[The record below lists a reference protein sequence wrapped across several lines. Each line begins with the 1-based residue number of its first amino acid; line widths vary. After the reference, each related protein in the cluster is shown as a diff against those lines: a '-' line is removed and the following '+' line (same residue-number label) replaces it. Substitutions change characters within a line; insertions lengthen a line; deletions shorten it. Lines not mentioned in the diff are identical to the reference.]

1 MLEKARP
8 FRYLEY
14 IKQITASKQLFK
26 MSSIHLE
33 SLCTYV
39 QGVPMPLLND
49 LLDGD
54 NLPTPS
60 PWPKVTITKSPLG
73 PKKFRVILFSLE
85 NFCYS
90 IQKTCLEEYFP
101 AKSFTYI
108 FHLDQKIWSQLSSN
122 KSSNLFIKIWNIY
135 LTLYWRI

>member
-1 MLEKARP
+1 MLEKSIP

-33 SLCTYV
+33 TLCTYV

-73 PKKFRVILFSLE
+73 PKKFRVILYSSEIFDIVYRKHVQKNTFQPSYLLLVFS
-85 NFCYS
+85 
-90 IQKTCLEEYFP
+90 T
-101 AKSFTYI
+101 
-108 FHLDQKIWSQLSSN
+108 
-122 KSSNLFIKIWNIY
+122 
-135 LTLYWRI
+135 

>member
-1 MLEKARP
+1 MLEKSIP

-14 IKQITASKQLFK
+14 IKQITASKQLLK

-33 SLCTYV
+33 TLCTYV

-73 PKKFRVILFSLE
+73 PKKFRVILYSLE
-85 NFCYS
+85 NFWYS
-90 IQKTCLEEYFP
+90 IQKTCLEECFP
-101 AKSFTYI
+101 AKSFTSYI
-108 FHLDQKIWSQLSSN
+108 FHLDQKN
-122 KSSNLFIKIWNIY
+122 KSSNLFTKIWNIY

>member
-1 MLEKARP
+1 MLEKSIP

-14 IKQITASKQLFK
+14 IKQITASKQLLK

-33 SLCTYV
+33 TLCTYV

-73 PKKFRVILFSLE
+73 PKKFRVILYSLE
-85 NFCYS
+85 NFWYS

-101 AKSFTYI
+101 AKSFTSYI
-108 FHLDQKIWSQLSSN
+108 FHLDQKKI
-122 KSSNLFIKIWNIY
+122 NLQIY
-135 LTLYWRI
+135 LQKFEIYISPYIEEYKQG

>member
-1 MLEKARP
+1 MLEKAIH

-85 NFCYS
+85 NFCYLS

-101 AKSFTYI
+101 AKSFTTYI
-108 FHLDQKIWSQLSSN
+108 FHLDQKI
-122 KSSNLFIKIWNIY
+122 NLQIY
-135 LTLYWRI
+135 LQKFETYISPYIEEYKQG

>member
-1 MLEKARP
+1 MLEKSIP

-14 IKQITASKQLFK
+14 IKQITASKQLLK

-33 SLCTYV
+33 TLCTYV

-85 NFCYS
+85 IFWYS
-90 IQKTCLEEYFP
+90 IQKTCSEEYFP
-101 AKSFTYI
+101 AKSFTSYI
-108 FHLDQKIWSQLSSN
+108 FHLDHKN
-122 KSSNLFIKIWNIY
+122 KSSNLFTKIWNIY

>member
-1 MLEKARP
+1 MLEKSIP

-14 IKQITASKQLFK
+14 IKQITASKQFFK
-26 MSSIHLE
+26 MHSIHLE
-33 SLCTYV
+33 TLCTYV

-85 NFCYS
+85 IFWYS
-90 IQKTCLEEYFP
+90 IQKTCSEEYFP
-101 AKSFTYI
+101 AKSFTSYI
-108 FHLDQKIWSQLSSN
+108 FHLDQKN
-122 KSSNLFIKIWNIY
+122 KSSNLFTKIWNIY

>member
-1 MLEKARP
+1 MLEKSIP

-14 IKQITASKQLFK
+14 IKQITASKQLLK
-26 MSSIHLE
+26 MCSIHLE
-33 SLCTYV
+33 TLCTYV

-73 PKKFRVILFSLE
+73 PKEFRVILFSLKIPM
-85 NFCYS
+85 FCF
-90 IQKTCLEEYFP
+90 IC
-101 AKSFTYI
+101 TY
-108 FHLDQKIWSQLSSN
+108 K
-122 KSSNLFIKIWNIY
+122 NLCFKN
-135 LTLYWRI
+135 

>member
-1 MLEKARP
+1 MLEKSIH

-73 PKKFRVILFSLE
+73 PKKFRVILFFR
-85 NFCYS
+85 NFLLSWYTEKKFRRILS
-90 IQKTCLEEYFP
+90 SQVIYYFIFSTWTKKINLQIYLQKFETYISPYIEEY
-101 AKSFTYI
+101 K
-108 FHLDQKIWSQLSSN
+108 QG
-122 KSSNLFIKIWNIY
+122 
-135 LTLYWRI
+135 